1 MASVT
6 YSDMMVDVD
15 DDYSQH
21 EELEHLHA
29 ALMHDNDDTT
39 HLIVGRN
46 TFTNLQFVDFMTL
59 AIKYDSI
66 RCIKYL
72 VEVKGLTV
80 KGLGYLTG
88 ATSWNS
94 VKAIEYLKAK
104 DAD

>member
-1 MASVT
+1 MTSVT
-6 YSDMMVDVD
+6 YSDMMVD
-15 DDYSQH
+15 DDYSPQH

-46 TFTNLQFVDFMTL
+46 TYTNTELIDFLTL

-66 RCIKYL
+66 RCIKYF

-80 KGLGYLTG
+80 KGLGYLNG
-88 ATSWNS
+88 AISWNS
-94 VKAIEYLKAK
+94 EKAISYLTEKGS
-104 DAD
+104 D

>member
-1 MASVT
+1 
-6 YSDMMVDVD
+6 MMVD
-15 DDYSQH
+15 DDYNPQQ

-46 TFTNLQFVDFMTL
+46 EYSNVEFADFLTL

-66 RCIKYL
+66 RCIKYF

-80 KGLGYLTG
+80 KGLGYFTG

-94 VKAIEYLKAK
+94 VKAIEYLKSK
-104 DAD
+104 GAD

>member
-6 YSDMMVDVD
+6 YSDMMVD
-15 DDYSQH
+15 DDYSPEN
-21 EELEHLHA
+21 EELEHLYA
-29 ALMHDNDDTT
+29 ALMHDNEDTT

-46 TFTNLQFVDFMTL
+46 TFTNIQIIDFMTL

-66 RCIKYL
+66 RCIKYF
-72 VEVKGLTV
+72 VEVKGIAV

-94 VKAIEYLKAK
+94 TKAIEYLKSK
-104 DAD
+104 GAD